1 MFEKI
6 EKIQYFIKNKMS
18 KTVILWGIL
27 ILFIAGYASFFAI
40 SAIMPEVQSSELY
53 LTQFNEWEDAGFGRN
68 VAIKSWDYDEDDS
81 TMAVIISYSGAANRT
96 VDTEYMAMYRNKNN
110 QSENIETEAVYTSN
124 TYNVIILQDIP
135 SDFKEIALGVT
146 STATG
151 TAVGEEEQ
159 TEPEKSV
166 VTLYTNFEAVNK
178 VQDVNLNS
186 LTDVMV
192 RLLSNDISS
201 YTEELEQTKDLIA
214 ETEEKIDLISDTI
227 ETYNNDILYAT
238 SEEVT
243 EIRDEILTL
252 ENQRDDL
259 YDDIAGYENEKTV
272 VEGKISEANEKIQ
285 EIQSGDLTIS
295 ETEPTEVNSA
305 PIQNT
310 N

>member
-6 EKIQYFIKNKMS
+6 QKLQYFIKNKMS

-27 ILFIAGYASFFAI
+27 ILFVAGYASFFAI

-68 VAIKSWDYDEDDS
+68 VAVKSWDYDEDDS
-81 TMAVIISYSGAANRT
+81 TMAVIISYSGAANQT
-96 VDTEYMAMYRNKNN
+96 VETEYMAMYRNKNN
-110 QSENIETEAVYTSN
+110 QSDNIEAEAVYTSN
-124 TYNVIILQDIP
+124 TYNVIVINGIP

-146 STATG
+146 STAET
-151 TAVGEEEQ
+151 VSEEQ
-159 TEPEKSV
+159 AEDEQSV
-166 VTLYTNFEAVNK
+166 VTLYTNFEAVDR

-192 RLLSNDISS
+192 RLIGNDITA
-201 YTEELEQTKDLIA
+201 YTEELEQIKALIA
-214 ETEEKIDLISDTI
+214 NAEEEVDLISDTI

-243 EIRDEILTL
+243 EIRNEILTL

-259 YDDIAGYENEKTV
+259 YDEIAEYENEKTV
-272 VEGKISEANEKIQ
+272 IEGRISEANEKIE
-285 EIQSGDLTIS
+285 EIQSGELVIS
-295 ETEPTEVNSA
+295 ETEPTETATEVILNS
-305 PIQNT
+305 N
-310 N
+310 

>member
-6 EKIQYFIKNKMS
+6 EKLQYFIKNKMS
-18 KTVILWGIL
+18 KTLILWVIL
-27 ILFIAGYASFFAI
+27 ILIIAGYASFFAI

-68 VAIKSWDYDEDDS
+68 VAVKSWDYDEDDS
-81 TMAVIISYSGAANRT
+81 TMAVIISYSGAANQT
-96 VDTEYMAMYRNKNN
+96 VQTEYMAMYRNKNN
-110 QSENIETEAVYTSN
+110 QSDSIEAETVYTSN
-124 TYNVIILQDIP
+124 TYNVIILRDIP

-146 STATG
+146 STAET
-151 TAVGEEEQ
+151 VSEEEQ
-159 TEPEKSV
+159 AENEQSV
-166 VTLYTNFEAVNK
+166 VTLYTNFEVVDR

-192 RLLSNDISS
+192 RLLNGDISS
-201 YTEELEQTKDLIA
+201 YTEELEQTNSLIA
-214 ETEEKIDLISDTI
+214 ETEEKIGLLSDTI

-243 EIRDEILTL
+243 EIRNEIQDL

-259 YDDIAGYENEKTV
+259 YEELAEYENEKTV
-272 VEGKISEANEKIQ
+272 IEGKVSEANEKIQ
-285 EIQSGDLTIS
+285 EIQSGNLVIS
-295 ETEPTEVNSA
+295 ETEPSKPEVSSET
-305 PIQNT
+305 IQNT

>member
-6 EKIQYFIKNKMS
+6 EKLQYFIKNKMS
-18 KTVILWGIL
+18 KTLILWVIL
-27 ILFIAGYASFFAI
+27 ILIIAGYASFFAI

-68 VAIKSWDYDEDDS
+68 VAVKSWDYDEDDS
-81 TMAVIISYSGAANRT
+81 AMAVIISYSGAANQT
-96 VDTEYMAMYRNKNN
+96 VQTEYMAMYRNKNN
-110 QSENIETEAVYTSN
+110 QSDSIEAEAVYTSN
-124 TYNVIILQDIP
+124 TYNVIILRDIP

-146 STATG
+146 STAET
-151 TAVGEEEQ
+151 VSEEEQ
-159 TEPEKSV
+159 AENEQSV
-166 VTLYTNFEAVNK
+166 VTLYTNFEVVDR

-192 RLLSNDISS
+192 RLLNGDISS
-201 YTEELEQTKDLIA
+201 YTEELEQTNSLIA
-214 ETEEKIDLISDTI
+214 ETEEKIGLLSDTI

-243 EIRDEILTL
+243 EIRNEIQDL

-259 YDDIAGYENEKTV
+259 YEELAEYENEKTV
-272 VEGKISEANEKIQ
+272 IEGKVSEANEKIQ
-285 EIQSGDLTIS
+285 EIQSGNLVIS
-295 ETEPTEVNSA
+295 ETEPSKPEVSSET
-305 PIQNT
+305 IQNT